1 MTDEVIVNIADRLD
15 TNRQFARLSS
25 ENVTNAWQPKELL
38 FAMCGSL
45 SRRVVDPKS
54 PDTGVEWC
62 VSDDADPL
70 DVSGVMSFYY
80 ADCGTPFR
88 FFQKSHGFI
97 TGNLEIDRYHQCIGV
112 QVQKEY
118 QQEYNKV
125 SGRTL
130 RDVFR
135 QYFPT
140 SLMLTLELLFDR
152 HAALADDIVRSWKA
166 SDFSYVITSHR
177 TNPDRCPLLD
187 YDYIH
192 WLKNEHQKT
201 LCETAISR
209 RESNVLSYSDNDS
222 GGHKYG

>member
-1 MTDEVIVNIADRLD
+1 MTDEAIVNISDRLD
-15 TNRQFARLSS
+15 TNRQ
-25 ENVTNAWQPKELL
+25 NVTNAWQPEELL

-54 PDTGVEWC
+54 PDTCVEWC

-70 DVSGVMSFYY
+70 DVSGVLSFYY

-88 FFQKSHGFI
+88 FFQKSNGFI
-97 TGNLEIDRYHQCIGV
+97 TGNLEIERYLQCIGV
-112 QVQKEY
+112 NKVQHDPDDAEY

-135 QYFPT
+135 QYFPA

-192 WLKNEHQKT
+192 WLKHEHQKT

-209 RESNVLSYSDNDS
+209 REPNVLTYSDNSS

>member
-1 MTDEVIVNIADRLD
+1 MTDEAIINLVDRRD
-15 TNRQFARLSS
+15 TNRQTA
-25 ENVTNAWQPKELL
+25 TNAWQSEELL
-38 FAMCGSL
+38 FAMCASL
-45 SRRVVDPKS
+45 SRRVVDPKT
-54 PDTGVEWC
+54 PDACFDWC
-62 VSDDADPL
+62 VSDDANPS
-70 DVSGVMSFYY
+70 DVSGVMSFYQ
-80 ADCGTPFR
+80 ADCGTRFR

-97 TGNLEIDRYHQCIGV
+97 TGNLEIERYHQCIGV
-112 QVQKEY
+112 KVQHDPDDAEY

-152 HAALADDIVRSWKA
+152 HVAHADDIVRSWKA

-187 YDYIH
+187 YDYIY

-209 RESNVLSYSDNDS
+209 RESNVLSYSDNIS
-222 GGHKYG
+222 GGQKYG